1 MPSHKQGT
9 TEVVQTEG
17 SLGTISGLSTSD
29 TNRMQSLFPGSP
41 IHLGEM
47 TREQLREYFKTAVLT
62 GVINDGGHTFGQHN
76 TAFSDSPNI
85 DDVET
90 GGEGLPASPHVP
102 NPVSPGVGS
111 NNAGDQAEAPEGFG
125 TKRSD
130 VPGSGPGSKLQPSE
144 SSEKV
149 YNQDIDKLVL
159 GKGS

>member
-1 MPSHKQGT
+1 MGK
-9 TEVVQTEG
+9 VD
-17 SLGTISGLSTSD
+17 GLSTSD
-29 TNRMQSLFPGSP
+29 TNRLSSLFAGSP
-41 IHLGEM
+41 IHSGEM
-47 TREQLREYFKTAVLT
+47 TREQIREFFKNAVLS
-62 GVINDGGHTFGQHN
+62 GIINDGGHTFGEHD
-76 TAFSDSPNI
+76 TSFSDSPNL

-111 NNAGDQAEAPEGFG
+111 NNAADQAEAPEGFG

-144 SSEKV
+144 SSSAV
-149 YNQDIDKLVL
+149 SAQDIDNLTY

>member
-9 TEVVQTEG
+9 TEAATTEG
-17 SLGTISGLSTSD
+17 SLGTVSGLSTSD

-41 IHLGEM
+41 IHLGQM
-47 TREQLREYFKTAVLT
+47 TREQIREYFKTMVLS
-62 GVINDGGHTFGQHN
+62 GVINDGGHTFGEHN

-85 DDVET
+85 DEVET
-90 GGEGLPASPHVP
+90 GAEGLPASPHVP

-111 NNAGDQAEAPEGFG
+111 NNAGDQAAAPDGFG

-130 VPGSGPGSKLQPSE
+130 TPGSGQGSKLQPSE

-149 YNQDIDKLVL
+149 SKQDIDNLTL

>member
-1 MPSHKQGT
+1 MPNHKQGT
-9 TEVVQTEG
+9 TETTSTEG
-17 SLGTISGLSTSD
+17 SIGKVDGLSTSD
-29 TNRMQSLFPGSP
+29 TNRLSSLFAGSP
-41 IHLGEM
+41 IHSGEM
-47 TREQLREYFKTAVLT
+47 TREQIREFFKNAVLS
-62 GVINDGGHTFGQHN
+62 GIINDGGHTFGEHD
-76 TAFSDSPNI
+76 TSFSDSPNI

-111 NNAGDQAEAPEGFG
+111 NNAADQAEAPEGFG

-144 SSEKV
+144 SSSV
-149 YNQDIDKLVL
+149 VSAQDIDNLTY